1 LNAYYIWLHPYFPI
15 LPPAQSS
22 QLEDNPHLW
31 FQKSSEPAFNSLSPA
46 ALAISAIL
54 ALIPHPEDSAPFEEE
69 SIIARRETSHLFA
82 ERTLECIETDSEIPN
97 SSISPAR
104 ALSDEHSHI
113 SRPCF
118 HPCVPQELEAVIALS
133 ILSVYEYA
141 QRGTISKMRH
151 RAGQALMR
159 AMDLSLH
166 DRGTE
171 NDAYAEAR
179 RRVWWM
185 TVGFLELLCITEDYA
200 DLEYAVYLCLSGFDC
215 ELYGMC

>member
-22 QLEDNPHLW
+22 HLKDNPCLW
-31 FQKSSEPAFNSLSPA
+31 FPKSSEPILESLSPT

-54 ALIPHPEDSAPFEEE
+54 ALISHPGDPTPFEED
-69 SIIARRETSHLFA
+69 SITARREASHLFA
-82 ERTLECIETDSEIPN
+82 KRTLERIETDSEIPS
-97 SSISPAR
+97 SSISPAQ
-104 ALSDEHSHI
+104 ALLDGDSYI
-113 SRPCF
+113 SRSAF
-118 HPCVPQELEAVIALS
+118 HPCVPIELETVVALS

-141 QRGTISKMRH
+141 QRGNISKMRD
-151 RAGQALMR
+151 RAGQALIR

-171 NDAYAEAR
+171 IDVYAEAR

-185 TVGFLELLCITEDYA
+185 TVSFLEIL
-200 DLEYAVYLCLSGFDC
+200 
-215 ELYGMC
+215 

>member
-1 LNAYYIWLHPYFPI
+1 VIWLFYIDKHDENLHNAKNRLDAYYIWLHPYFPI

-22 QLEDNPHLW
+22 QPKDNPHLW
-31 FQKSSEPAFNSLSPA
+31 FPKSSEPTFNSLSPT
-46 ALAISAIL
+46 ALAISAIM
-54 ALIPHPEDSAPFEEE
+54 ALIPHPEDPAPFKQE

-82 ERTLECIETDSEIPN
+82 KRTLECIETDSELP
-97 SSISPAR
+97 SSSVSPAQ
-104 ALSDEHSHI
+104 ALLHEHLHI

-118 HPCVPQELEAVIALS
+118 HPCVPIELETVVALS

-141 QRGTISKMRH
+141 QRGNIAKMRD

-166 DRGTE
+166 TRETE
-171 NDAYAEAR
+171 SDVYAEAR

-185 TVGFLELLCITEDYA
+185 TVSFFSFL
-200 DLEYAVYLCLSGFDC
+200 
-215 ELYGMC
+215 